1 MADLRRAAGYLRRY
15 WAAALGALLSMVLV
29 TAANLAAPQL
39 LQSVIDGGVS
49 ARNMQVTLG
58 MSALLLVLAALRGVF
73 SFYQGYLA
81 ERASQGAAYDMRNA
95 IFTHIAT
102 LSFSYHD
109 RAQTGQLM
117 TRVTS
122 DVDTVRNFTGN
133 GLLQF
138 VNALIMLLGS
148 AALLLRM
155 NWRLAL
161 IVLLMIP
168 AVLVVFVYFF
178 RTVGPRFRLVAE
190 KLGNLNTVL
199 QENLAGVRVVKAF
212 AREPFEHRR
221 YEAANGE
228 LLQESLIIVGRS
240 ASTFPLVFF
249 IANLGTLAVTWVG
262 GRDVIAGVMSIGELV
277 AFNTYLAFLLLPIFI
292 LGGTI
297 AQVTQAAASARRVF
311 EVLDAPV
318 DVADAPSAIELP
330 PVRGRVAFE
339 RVSFSYVGGGRASL
353 SDISFVAEPGQA
365 VAILGATGA
374 GKSTIINLIPRFY
387 DATAGRVL
395 VDAVDVR
402 EVKVASLR
410 RQIGI
415 VLQESTLFSGTIR
428 ENIAYG
434 RPDATLEEVE
444 AAARAAQ
451 AHSFIMG
458 FPDGYATV
466 VGERGVTLSGGQ
478 RQRVSIARAL
488 LLDPR
493 ILILDDSTSA
503 VDAETEYQIQQALRT
518 LMRGRTSFVIAQRLS
533 TVRDADL
540 ILLLDNG
547 RLLAQGSHAELIEG
561 CGPYCELID
570 SLFGREARQ
579 LVTSDQ
585 PDGADALE
593 GGAR

>member
-1 MADLRRAAGYLRRY
+1 MRDLWRSAGYLRAY
-15 WAAALGALLSMVLV
+15 WRSALGALFSMLLV
-29 TAANLAAPQL
+29 TGVNLAVPRA
-39 LQSVIDGGVS
+39 LQAVIDGGVG
-49 ARNMQVTLG
+49 ARDMQVTLSFSG
-58 MSALLLVLAALRGVF
+58 LLLGLAAVRSLF
-73 SFYQGYLA
+73 SFLQGYLA

-95 IFTHIAT
+95 IFGHIAT

-109 RAQTGQLM
+109 KAQTGQLM

-138 VNALIMLLGS
+138 VNAIVMLVGS
-148 AALLLRM
+148 AAVLLAT

-168 AVLVVFVYFF
+168 GVLLVFVYFF
-178 RTVGPRFRLVAE
+178 RTVGPRFRLVAQ

-212 AREPFEHRR
+212 AREPFEQQR
-221 YEAANGE
+221 YQAANDD
-228 LLQESLIIVGRS
+228 LLSESLWIVQRS

-249 IANLGTLAVTWVG
+249 IANLGTLAVAWLG
-262 GRDVIAGVMSIGELV
+262 GRDVIAGTMSVGELV
-277 AFNTYLAFLLLPIFI
+277 AFNTYLAFLLMPIFI

-297 AQVTQAAASARRVF
+297 AQITQSAASARRVF

-318 DVADAPSAIELP
+318 EVLDTAGAIELP

-339 RVSFSYVGGGRASL
+339 AVSFEYAGGGRPSL
-353 SDISFVAEPGQA
+353 SDVSFVAEPGQTI
-365 VAILGATGA
+365 AILGPTGA

-387 DATAGRVL
+387 DVTAGHVTI
-395 VDAVDVR
+395 DGIDVR
-402 EVKVASLR
+402 DVTLASLR

-428 ENIAYG
+428 ENIAFG
-434 RPDATLEEVE
+434 RPDASDAQI
-444 AAARAAQ
+444 AAVAQAAQ
-451 AHSFIMG
+451 AHDFITSL
-458 FPDGYATV
+458 PDGYATV

-478 RQRVSIARAL
+478 RQRLAIARAL

-503 VDAETEYQIQQALRT
+503 VDAETEFQIQQALRG
-518 LMRGRTSFVIAQRLS
+518 LMQGRTAFVIAQRLS
-533 TVRDADL
+533 TVRDADH

-547 RLLAQGSHAELIEG
+547 RLIAQGSHAELIED
-561 CGPYCELID
+561 CGPYCELIE
-570 SLFGREARQ
+570 SVFGAEPQ
-579 LVTSDQ
+579 VVL
-585 PDGADALE
+585 
-593 GGAR
+593 